1 MMTDGI
7 KSIANNSDKKF
18 HYWSEQIRLKRAGGL
33 SSAAY
38 CREHG
43 INCNNFY
50 YWESKLNSAKPKCPQ
65 LLPVKVNSGGHIP
78 HPMDTKCTLKL
89 KGGHEL
95 KVHDQSL
102 LPLLISLLR

>member
-1 MMTDGI
+1 MMADG
-7 KSIANNSDKKF
+7 KKLIATNSEKNDN
-18 HYWSEQIRLKRAGGL
+18 YWSEQIRLKRASGL

-43 INCNNFY
+43 ISYNKFY
-50 YWESKLNSAKPKCPQ
+50 YWANKLTLAKPKFTQ
-65 LLPVKVNSGGHIP
+65 LLPVKVNSGEMVSHSI
-78 HPMDTKCTLKL
+78 DTKCTLKL

-95 KVHDQSL
+95 KVHDQSV

>member
-1 MMTDGI
+1 MADGI
-7 KSIANNSDKKF
+7 KSIANNSNQNYA
-18 HYWSEQIRLKRAGGL
+18 YWIEQIRLKRESRI

-43 INCNNFY
+43 ISCNKFY
-50 YWESKLNSAKPKCPQ
+50 YWENKLNSVKPKFTQ
-65 LLPVKVNSGGHIP
+65 LLPVKVSSDGLVP
-78 HPMDTKCTLKL
+78 LQMDTKCTLKL

-95 KVHDQSL
+95 KVHDQSV

>member
-1 MMTDGI
+1 MTDI
-7 KSIANNSDKKF
+7 LQSMANNSNNA
-18 HYWSEQIRLKRAGGL
+18 HQYWNEQIKLKQKSGL
-33 SSAAY
+33 SIAAY

-43 INCNNFY
+43 INCSNFY
-50 YWESKLNSAKPKCPQ
+50 YWESKLKSAKPKFPQ
-65 LLPVKVNSGGHIP
+65 LLPVKVNSGGHVL

-95 KVHDQSL
+95 KVHDQSV